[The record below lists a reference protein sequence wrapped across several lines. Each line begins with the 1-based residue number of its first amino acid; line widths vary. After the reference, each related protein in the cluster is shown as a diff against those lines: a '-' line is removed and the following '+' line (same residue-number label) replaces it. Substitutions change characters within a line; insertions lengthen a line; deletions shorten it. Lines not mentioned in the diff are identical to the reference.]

1 MPRGVQEGAVEHM
14 PASQRRPP
22 LRVGQPNWF
31 RLGRPDVKTSE
42 NDGGEP
48 RLLPILSQSED
59 LCGGGQIGV
68 LRPPPD
74 TGEGD
79 VDQMVV
85 AAQNFF
91 KVSAVRT

>member
-1 MPRGVQEGAVEHM
+1 MSRPARTTAV
-14 PASQRRPP
+14 SQGCFPSCLS
-22 LRVGQPNWF
+22 LRIF
-31 RLGRPDVKTSE
+31 A
-42 NDGGEP
+42 
-48 RLLPILSQSED
+48 
-59 LCGGGQIGV
+59 GGGQIGV